1 MIFALA
7 GLAVLAVLLFRFWF
21 SESGWFAV
29 RELEANVEVQVRQ
42 TAALAQRNRVLAAE
56 VMTMK
61 EGNEIVE
68 SRART
73 DLGMVVEGETFYV
86 VVDPPESGMVEPAAE
101 VPQSTDAGVSLPAAR
116 SSTGPGR
123 SWGASEPEERMP

>member
-1 MIFALA
+1 MIFALS

-29 RELEANVEVQVRQ
+29 RDLEANVEAQMRQ
-42 TAALAQRNRVLAAE
+42 TADLAQRNRVLAAE

-73 DLGMVVEGETFYV
+73 DLGMVAEGETFYV
-86 VVDPPESGMVEPAAE
+86 VVDP
-101 VPQSTDAGVSLPAAR
+101 
-116 SSTGPGR
+116 
-123 SWGASEPEERMP
+123 SEPEVQTP